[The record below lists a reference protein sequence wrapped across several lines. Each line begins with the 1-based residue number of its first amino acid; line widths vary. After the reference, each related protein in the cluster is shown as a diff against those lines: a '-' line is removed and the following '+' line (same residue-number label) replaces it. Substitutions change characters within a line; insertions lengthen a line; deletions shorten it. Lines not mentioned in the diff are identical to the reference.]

1 MYVYSN
7 FIKNGHVNR
16 LFKAKRKWTIQTY
29 FEKGTLKFFWPNF
42 ETGSNSLVGPEVI
55 KFLTGK
61 DSNNFSSFQI
71 DDSEEVDQEP
81 EVFQKKKPS
90 RSARWAQKC
99 SSLVI
104 VEYLWPKLRTVASR
118 SPWEP

>member
-1 MYVYSN
+1 MK
-7 FIKNGHVNR
+7 I
-16 LFKAKRKWTIQTY
+16 
-29 FEKGTLKFFWPNF
+29 FWPNF

-61 DSNNFSSFQI
+61 DSNIFSSFQI

-90 RSARWAQKC
+90 RSARWAQKIFLFGNRWIFVTNIENGR
-99 SSLVI
+99 SKVDLG
-104 VEYLWPKLRTVASR
+104 LQAGSR
-118 SPWEP
+118 MQNHFWF